1 MSDERVEVCNPEP
14 INIGVCSDSPEPIN
28 IKVCGGPPGP
38 VGPPGPPAEIYVQQT
53 QPAPPQNVG
62 AIWYQTDANGQV
74 EKQHVWDGIQWLL
87 TGITSIV
94 PVSPITASGSSTVTV
109 GIDTATETT
118 PGAVA
123 RLATVAD
130 VANVTAG
137 PVVDSQLLAM
147 MLATTV
153 PEKTSDLTNDG
164 DGVGGPYVDAAGAS
178 LAAPI
183 QSLIAGNDI
192 HISNV
197 GKDFIISA
205 VPNPE
210 HQSDWLVVDTGN
222 PAFIRNKPVNVSQ
235 FANDAGYITVAESV
249 AAAPV
254 QSVNGM
260 TGAVVID
267 LSPYATNEDLNATN
281 AKFADY
287 LPLSGGSISGALTV
301 AGAFNVGPAG
311 SARVPTPGATDV
323 STAVATTEW
332 VQTLLA
338 ATGAIRF
345 MWRYDGFDVYT
356 DPGMGNLTISNGNT
370 IIAMSKTDGHGN
382 QRYLAPISPG
392 DSIVLTDNPATGPAT
407 EYQRFDVTGSPTDN
421 GGWVSIP
428 VSLAGGTS
436 PIWATGE
443 EVRVAIGL
451 DSQAATI
458 DGVSAGYGLIGGG
471 ISGVVSLAIDTSVV
485 AELSDLPT
493 ATGDLTNTG
502 NGTGGPYVDATE
514 ASAAA
519 PVQSII
525 AGTDI
530 AVVPSGK
537 DFTISFSNDTGY
549 ITASAIPTN
558 VSAFTNDA
566 GYITLADVPASAQA
580 DWNETDTQSPAYILN
595 KPTTVSAFTNDA
607 GYVTQSAIDTTVAD
621 YLPLAGGT
629 MTGSIVIPDG
639 TAAAP
644 SLKFDDATGIYQPAA
659 NTWAVST
666 GGVERLR
673 VLANGHVAMSQSA
686 KVSATSPSAAENG
699 LTIRHDHA
707 DNSQMISAYGYAP
720 DDTVKNIYGVWS
732 QLGSTATAGTHHA
745 GVWAC
750 FFAGATAAGS
760 GTVVDE
766 IRCFSA
772 ADQVVPT
779 DAHAFHSTMAQR
791 PGKTRYALYLAGNAP
806 SYVNGQIQTTIGAVA
821 APAVAY
827 FGDEDTGTFS
837 PGANTWAVSTGG
849 VERLRVRSDG
859 NVGIG
864 GSGGGTS
871 KVAVQG
877 LVSGSGAIFGV
888 NNIMQGQCDN
898 GIIYAYAA
906 APSITGTPANV
917 YCYAVGTL
925 GSTVANADRVVGFR
939 VDATAWSA
947 TAKDGNYGVW
957 ATVNSE
963 SGKTNYAIFATG
975 TAPSY
980 FGGQLQT
987 GLGTASAPSVAYS
1000 GDEDTGTFSAGA
1012 DTWAVSTGGVERLR
1026 VRADGNVGIGASGD
1040 SATRLKIAGTTASY
1054 GVRMDVGASA
1064 SSSTYDGILVV
1075 SSSVGGSVTGSS
1087 SGLRIAGSGAICDN
1101 FRGVNVTSV
1110 PASTTNLCI
1119 GVSASVSAGNNRWAF
1134 YSDGGADSYSSGNWQ
1149 FAAGKGVES
1158 ATGQASTQFPDN
1170 DKFAISAGG
1179 TERLRVQATGDLLA
1193 ATGYTPANDQSL
1205 ATKKYVDARIVF
1217 CTQAEYDNLT
1227 PDPSVLYC
1235 ITG

>member
-1 MSDERVEVCNPEP
+1 MSDEQVEVC
-14 INIGVCSDSPEPIN
+14 SPEPIN

-38 VGPPGPPAEIYVQQT
+38 VGPPGPPAEIYVQQA
-53 QPAPPQNVG
+53 QPTTPQDPG

-74 EKQHVWDGIQWLL
+74 EQQHVWDGSQWLL
-87 TGITSIV
+87 TAITSIV
-94 PVSPITASGSSTVTV
+94 PVAPITASGSSTVTV
-109 GIDTATETT
+109 GIDAATETT

-130 VANVTAG
+130 VTNVTAG
-137 PVVDSQLLAM
+137 PVVDSQLLAT

-197 GKDFIISA
+197 GKDFIIAA

-210 HQSDWLVVDTGN
+210 HQSDWLVTDTGN
-222 PAFIRNKPVNVSQ
+222 PAYIKNKPTNVSS

-267 LSPYATNEDLNATN
+267 LSPYATDDDLNATN

-301 AGAFNVGPAG
+301 GGAFNVGPAG

-356 DPGMGNLTISNGNT
+356 DPGLGNLTISNGNT

-382 QRYLAPISPG
+382 QRYLAPIAPG
-392 DSIVLTDNPATGPAT
+392 DTIVLTDNPGSGPAT
-407 EYQRFDVTGSPTDN
+407 EYQRFDVTGSPTDH

-443 EVRVAIGL
+443 EMRVAIGL

-458 DGVSAGYGLIGGG
+458 DGVSAGHGLVGGG

-493 ATGDLTNTG
+493 ATGDLTNNG

-537 DFTISFSNDTGY
+537 DFTISFSNATGY
-549 ITASAIPTN
+549 ITAADIPTN
-558 VSAFTNDA
+558 VSAFNNDA
-566 GYITLADVPASAQA
+566 GYITLAEVPPSAQA
-580 DWNETDTQSPAYILN
+580 DWVESDTQSPAFIKN
-595 KPTTVSAFTNDA
+595 KPFNVSAFTNDA
-607 GYVTQSAIDTTVAD
+607 GYVTQAAIDTTVAD

-644 SLKFDDATGIYQPAA
+644 SLKFDDATGLFQPAA
-659 NTWAVST
+659 NALAVSA
-666 GGVERLR
+666 GGSERLKIQSDGVNR
-673 VLANGHVAMSQSA
+673 FNGRL
-686 KVSATSPSAAENG
+686 G
-699 LTIRHDHA
+699 LNTNPNA
-707 DNSQMISAYGYAP
+707 DTLLSFSG
-720 DDTVKNIYGVWS
+720 TC
-732 QLGSTATAGTHHA
+732 TAGVLCVATQKSGSGCSVFYSYVTAAGTGVVTHFLA
-745 GVWAC
+745 QV
-750 FFAGATAAGS
+750 TAGS
-760 GTVVDE
+760 GTPSTVVG
-766 IRCFSA
+766 F
-772 ADQVVPT
+772 
-779 DAHAFHSTMAQR
+779 DALDGIATGTKNYGFRSTLNVDA
-791 PGKTRYALYLAGNAP
+791 GKTNYQFYAQGNAP
-806 SYVNGQIQTTIGAVA
+806 SCFNGQIQA
-821 APAVAY
+821 A
-827 FGDEDTGTFS
+827 
-837 PGANTWAVSTGG
+837 
-849 VERLRVRSDG
+849 
-859 NVGIG
+859 
-864 GSGGGTS
+864 
-871 KVAVQG
+871 
-877 LVSGSGAIFGV
+877 
-888 NNIMQGQCDN
+888 
-898 GIIYAYAA
+898 
-906 APSITGTPANV
+906 
-917 YCYAVGTL
+917 
-925 GSTVANADRVVGFR
+925 
-939 VDATAWSA
+939 
-947 TAKDGNYGVW
+947 
-957 ATVNSE
+957 
-963 SGKTNYAIFATG
+963 
-975 TAPSY
+975 
-980 FGGQLQT
+980 
-987 GLGTASAPSVAYS
+987 LGTASAPSVAYL
-1000 GDEDTGTFSAGA
+1000 GDEDTGTWSPGSNQ
-1012 DTWAVSTGGVERLR
+1012 WAVSTG
-1026 VRADGNVGIGASGD
+1026 
-1040 SATRLKIAGTTASY
+1040 
-1054 GVRMDVGASA
+1054 
-1064 SSSTYDGILVV
+1064 
-1075 SSSVGGSVTGSS
+1075 SV
-1087 SGLRIAGSGAICDN
+1087 
-1101 FRGVNVTSV
+1101 
-1110 PASTTNLCI
+1110 
-1119 GVSASVSAGNNRWAF
+1119 
-1134 YSDGGADSYSSGNWQ
+1134 
-1149 FAAGKGVES
+1149 
-1158 ATGQASTQFPDN
+1158 
-1170 DKFAISAGG
+1170 
-1179 TERLRVQATGDLLA
+1179 ERLRVQASGNVGIGHSSPSFPLHVRAIGATSTAARDNVLQRLQANAAGADVNLQFSDGVAFSANVGMSGGGVYVAAGGAERLRISPAGDIQSA
-1193 ATGYTPANDQSL
+1193 AGYTPANDQSL